1 MKIVLCATFIAAA
14 SITAAAQHSR
24 LYPPT
29 ELAALEGPDRQDWQQ
44 PERIMDALRIG
55 EGSVVADLGAGGGWF
70 TVRLAPRVGPNGRVY
85 AEDVQPQMI
94 EAITR
99 RVQREGLRN
108 VVPRLGTHDDPKLP
122 AHSVDVVLMVDT
134 YNEVEARVALLKNIA
149 RALKTDGRIG
159 IINFKK
165 DGGGGPGP
173 PVEERVGADEV
184 IRDAEAAGLRLHS
197 RETFLRFQY
206 FLVFERASA

>member
-1 MKIVLCATFIAAA
+1 MKILLCALFVA
-14 SITAAAQHSR
+14 TAGMTGAAQHSR
-24 LYPPT
+24 LFPPT
-29 ELAALEGPDRQDWQQ
+29 ELGALEWPDREDWQQ

-55 EGSVVADLGAGGGWF
+55 EGSVVADLGAGAGWF
-70 TVRLAPRVGPNGRVY
+70 TVRLARRVGPNGRVY

-122 AHSVDVVLMVDT
+122 ARGLDVVLMVDT
-134 YNEVEARVALLKNIA
+134 YNEVQARVALLRNIA

-159 IINFKK
+159 IVNFKK
-165 DGGGGPGP
+165 DGGGPGP
-173 PVEERVGADEV
+173 AMEERVDADEV

-197 RETFLRFQY
+197 RETFIRYEY
-206 FLVFERASA
+206 FLVFELAPA

>member
-1 MKIVLCATFIAAA
+1 MRVLLCAMLVAA
-14 SITAAAQHSR
+14 SGITGAAQHSR
-24 LYPPT
+24 LFPPT
-29 ELAALEGPDRQDWQQ
+29 GLGALETPDREDWQQ

-55 EGSVVADLGAGGGWF
+55 EGSVVADLGAGAGWF

-122 AHSVDVVLMVDT
+122 AGGVDVVLMVDT
-134 YNEVEARVALLKNIA
+134 YNEVEARVALLRNIA
-149 RALKTDGRIG
+149 RALRPDGRIG
-159 IINFKK
+159 IVNFKK
-165 DGGGGPGP
+165 DGGGPGP
-173 PVEERVGADEV
+173 AMEERVDEDEV
-184 IRDAEAAGLRLHS
+184 IRDAQAAGLRLHS
-197 RETFLRFQY
+197 RETFLRFEY
-206 FLVFERASA
+206 FLIFERAPA